1 MIETSVSLCSY
12 FVQQTFI
19 LQLFYFLLCS
29 RTQYD
34 ATYLNLMEKF
44 IAIGDIHTH
53 LNSEYKAQRRC
64 SVFFYLEI
72 LVNVCVCDTLGS
84 PI

>member
-1 MIETSVSLCSY
+1 MM
-12 FVQQTFI
+12 
-19 LQLFYFLLCS
+19 QL
-29 RTQYD
+29 
-34 ATYLNLMEKF
+34 KF

-53 LNSEYKAQRRC
+53 LDSEYKAQRRC